1 MPEKKESAEA
11 PKEQPPHT
19 EALKCTLDEMRESL
33 CKLVAD
39 DLCKVPGMPQVQ
51 QVVDGFLKIL
61 TVQTIPSV
69 DGVGLDLYKA
79 IDELFG
85 RKKVNF
91 VDKHVHSGNLSVK
104 FEVFLKKVYYMMHGE
119 EMRPSG
125 NSDKVTLSTCIFAFD
140 CLKRLRYSADETGQK
155 LSGYLNII
163 RNIRNTPDG
172 NGAHGSYLLTEAQL
186 DGNIKA
192 FATLYLYVTGM
203 CYGDLKA
210 KYGI

>member
-1 MPEKKESAEA
+1 
-11 PKEQPPHT
+11 
-19 EALKCTLDEMRESL
+19 MRESL
-33 CKLVAD
+33 RKLVAD

-140 CLKRLRYSADETGQK
+140 CLKRLRYSADETARK

-163 RNIRNTPDG
+163 RNNRNTPDG
-172 NGAHGSYLLTEAQL
+172 NGAHGSYLQTEAQL